1 MPPHLVMYMMPKTQ
15 TTVMI
20 IPATIATAAPV
31 KFVISFIVRPAKANN
46 PTIIS
51 FQIRAITNPKAAAIA
66 VDMFIF
72 TSLNFTI
79 FLPPHNC
86 GVCNYYPSLRIFR
99 YCANQL
105 TGFSNKAETHL
116 EIPEVDEYKYK
127 KRIHKRSDYQRS

>member
-72 TSLNFTI
+72 TSLNLTI
-79 FLPPHNC
+79 FFLPITVAVETIAFFKNISILFESVD
-86 GVCNYYPSLRIFR
+86 GIF
-99 YCANQL
+99 
-105 TGFSNKAETHL
+105 K
-116 EIPEVDEYKYK
+116 
-127 KRIHKRSDYQRS
+127 